1 MSTVTTANPNTN
13 TTASDTMTHHDHGTA
28 LTCNEM
34 KATLSAYLDDELTRD
49 ERLRADAHLV
59 GCGGCRGLVERAET
73 LDASLRARFAEDF
86 ADSDSLAAAASVDV
100 RGMESRVL
108 AQIGADHRRTWIPR
122 LAVAAAIAA
131 VAGGT
136 WLLWTRADATK
147 SLAPSRIGDLAAA
160 NSTNSRTERFRSDE
174 VAAPENPRMLLA
186 SLDAEDRQA
195 LYATSLILHAA
206 QTTDFTDLARRT
218 ELRETARYDELVER
232 LAAVLPKLPAEE
244 RAVVALARDAT
255 ARIAEAD
262 ADPEAWTRL
271 QEDVSATSLDESVD
285 QLSDL

>member
-1 MSTVTTANPNTN
+1 MTST
-13 TTASDTMTHHDHGTA
+13 DHEHAHA
-28 LTCNEM
+28 LACNEL

-59 GCGGCRGLVERAET
+59 GCGACRGLVERAEL
-73 LDASLRARFAEDF
+73 LDESLRARFAEDF
-86 ADSDSLAAAASVDV
+86 RDSELELAPASVDV
-100 RGMESRVL
+100 RGIESRVL
-108 AQIGADHRRTWIPR
+108 AEIGAHSRRTWVPR
-122 LAVAAAIAA
+122 LAAAAAIAA
-131 VAGGT
+131 VAGGA
-136 WLLWTRADATK
+136 WIFWSRGDDAK
-147 SLAPSRIGDLAAA
+147 SLAPARIETLARRAGSA
-160 NSTNSRTERFRSDE
+160 GSDDRLRSIA
-174 VAAPENPRMLLA
+174 VAAPEGPRMRLA
-186 SLDAEDRQA
+186 ALDPDERQA

-206 QTTDFTDLARRT
+206 QNTKFGDLARRT
-218 ELRETARYDELVER
+218 ELRETARYDELVDR

-255 ARIAEAD
+255 ARIAESE

>member
-1 MSTVTTANPNTN
+1 MSNHEHAP
-13 TTASDTMTHHDHGTA
+13 AIA
-28 LTCNEM
+28 CNEL

-59 GCGGCRGLVERAET
+59 GCGGCRGLVERAEL
-73 LDASLRARFAEDF
+73 LDESLRARFAEDF
-86 ADSDSLAAAASVDV
+86 RDSELELAPASVDV
-100 RGMESRVL
+100 RGIESRVL
-108 AQIGADHRRTWIPR
+108 AEIGAHSRRTWMPR
-122 LAVAAAIAA
+122 LAAAAAIAA

-136 WLLWTRADATK
+136 WFLWSRAEDSR
-147 SLAPSRIGDLAAA
+147 SLAPSRIGDFAAMDGPPGQL
-160 NSTNSRTERFRSDE
+160 RSLE
-174 VAAPENPRMLLA
+174 VAPPENPRMLLA
-186 SLDAEDRQA
+186 SLDPDERQA

-206 QTTDFTDLARRT
+206 QNTDYGDLARRT
-218 ELRETARYDELVER
+218 ELRETARYDELVDR

-255 ARIAEAD
+255 ARIADAD